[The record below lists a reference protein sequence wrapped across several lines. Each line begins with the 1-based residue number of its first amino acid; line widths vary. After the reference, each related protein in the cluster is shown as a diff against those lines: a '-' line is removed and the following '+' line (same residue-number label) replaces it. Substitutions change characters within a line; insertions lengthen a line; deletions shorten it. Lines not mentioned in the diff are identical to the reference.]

1 MFCPYLHCIL
11 ELKEIYINST
21 DNVLAEIY
29 QYIFCC
35 CFFSQCHTQA
45 FFLLLL
51 FCSTFGLDGDSAINL
66 YITTLLLQEDRWYE
80 MEIEEGD
87 AKGTL
92 RAEESLLRKDDMLER
107 ALQIVPQLGSTK
119 DLVFSLNSAL
129 TKVLYCILHL

>member
-1 MFCPYLHCIL
+1 MSWQKFTSIFSVLLFSHIVGLIL
-11 ELKEIYINST
+11 KL
-21 DNVLAEIY
+21 
-29 QYIFCC
+29 
-35 CFFSQCHTQA
+35 
-45 FFLLLL
+45 FLLLL
-51 FCSTFGLDGDSAINL
+51 FCSTFGLDSNSAINM

-92 RAEESLLRKDDMLER
+92 RGEESLLRKDDMLER

-119 DLVFSLNSAL
+119 DLVISLNSAL